1 MITFQKGDIL
11 QSPKWVEPV
20 QVDLFEDFGNGYV
33 RILGYGTESRNRV
46 DTILNAADLTDI
58 EAKKMDLNFS
68 SNADDVFIALENK
81 RYRYVSMYDP
91 LLAINTS
98 KVDPLPHQIEAVYGH
113 VLKLP
118 RIRFLIAD
126 DPGAGKTIMAG
137 LIIKELKLRQ
147 LVTRILIVAPGHLR
161 DQWRREL
168 KERFEES
175 FVIVDRGTIDSHYG
189 ENIWQRE
196 NQLITSIDFAKQDEI
211 IPAISASHFHLI
223 IVDEAHKM
231 SAYQYGDK
239 TQKSKRYRLGEAL
252 SSSTEHLLFLTATP
266 HKGDPEN
273 FRLFL
278 DLLEQGFFSNTKLLQ
293 ESIENKENPLFI
305 RRVKEDLKN
314 FEGEPLFMPRNV
326 ATVAYELG
334 KESPEEKILYNEL
347 SEYVTNQYNK
357 ALQKDK
363 KRNVAFALVILQRRF
378 ASSIYALF
386 MSLERRRNKLKELL
400 AKVDSVNIPVS
411 TRTFDFEESDDYTE
425 EDRWKEEEEILT
437 LTAAEN
443 REELEKEIAILDDL
457 YNKAKKIIESQ
468 NEIKLRELKKTLNDL
483 NEQYTGQ
490 KIIVFTESRD
500 TLDYLFKRITVT
512 WGYTAITIHGG
523 MKLEE
528 RIDSEK
534 KFKNEN
540 YQVLLAT
547 EAAGEGINLQFCH
560 LMINYDIP
568 WNPNRLE
575 QRMGRIHRYGQTK
588 EVFIYNLVAK
598 DTREGEVL
606 NRLFEKLDEIKDAMG
621 SDKVFD
627 VISDVLLGKNL
638 ASLLLEASVNARN
651 KEEILKEID
660 IKVDEDYISKV
671 KENLG
676 DTLATRFIDYTRIK
690 ELNEKARENR
700 LIPEYTEAFFK
711 KAFEKAGGNVSFK
724 QDGFVS
730 VDVVPFTIRSIGNDL
745 NFKKKFGSVQGKYKK
760 ATFDKK
766 KAQDAS
772 DSEFFSFG
780 HPLFEAVM
788 LWVEK
793 ELHNTLKMGAVF
805 TDPANK
811 YDGIILYYEAEIYD
825 GKREITGKRLFA
837 FYYDNSHLTVEPY
850 NTSLIWELSTSGKI
864 DEEPVE
870 IEKIKTLVLPNIFKS
885 LEEYK
890 KELQDER
897 NRQAAIKEKYGLKS
911 LRELI
916 LRLDRE
922 LGQLYDRREQGNIVD
937 LPIRNKEEQKKV
949 YEQSQEKLGKE
960 ILLEKTLNIENP
972 RFLGAIRVIPSAVV
986 NEEMVSDA
994 DIERIGMEKA
1004 MEYERS
1010 QGRLPEDVSAK
1021 DLGYDIFSKDGK
1033 ENIRRIEVKARS
1045 QTGAIAL
1052 TINEMFKARR
1062 YTTEYYLYVVFNA
1075 ATTPELIIINDPA
1088 DNLDTIER
1096 EEVVRFIV
1104 HSEEILKKGRK
1115 I

>member
-1 MITFQKGDIL
+1 MSFNKGDIIN
-11 QSPKWVEPV
+11 SPKWAEPV
-20 QVDLFEDFGNGYV
+20 QVDLFEDFGNGYI
-33 RILGYGTESRNRV
+33 RILGFGTESRKRV
-46 DTILNAADLTDI
+46 DTILNQSDIQDI
-58 EAKKMDLNFS
+58 EVKKMDLNFT
-68 SNADDVFIALENK
+68 SNAEDVFIALENK
-81 RYRYVSMYDP
+81 RYRFVSMYDP

-113 VLKLP
+113 ILKLP

-147 LVTRILIVAPGHLR
+147 LVTHILIVAPGHLR

-168 KERFEES
+168 KERFEET
-175 FVIVDRGTIDSHYG
+175 FIVVDRGIMDSHYG

-211 IPAISASHFHLI
+211 IPAIHATRFDLI

-231 SAYQYGDK
+231 SAYQYGNK
-239 TQKSKRYRLGEAL
+239 TQKSKRYRLGETL
-252 SSSTEHLLFLTATP
+252 SNSTEHLLFLTATP

-278 DLLEQGFFSNTKLLQ
+278 DLLEPGFFSNTQLLQ

-305 RRVKEDLKN
+305 RRIKEDLKN

-334 KESPEEKILYNEL
+334 QESPNEKMLYNEL
-347 SEYVTNQYNK
+347 SEYVSTQYNK

-386 MSLERRRNKLKELL
+386 MSLDRRRNKLKELL
-400 AKVDSVNIPVS
+400 NRVDSLNVPVS
-411 TRTFDFEESDDYTE
+411 NKTFDFEESDDYTE
-425 EDRWKEEEEILT
+425 EDRWKEEEEMIT

-457 YNKAKKIIESQ
+457 YSKAKKIIDSQ
-468 NEIKLRELKKTLNDL
+468 EEIKLRELKSTLNDL
-483 NEQYTGQ
+483 NNKFLGQ
-490 KIIVFTESRD
+490 KIIIFTESRD
-500 TLDYLFKRITVT
+500 TLDYLYKRITHT

-540 YQVLLAT
+540 FQVLIAT

-606 NRLFEKLDEIKDAMG
+606 NRLFEKLEEIRVAMG

-638 ASLLLEASVNARN
+638 SQLLVDASMNARN
-651 KEEILKEID
+651 KEDILKEID
-660 IKVDEDYISKV
+660 IKVDEDYIRKV

-676 DTLATRFIDYTRIK
+676 DTLATRFIDYSSIK
-690 ELNEKARENR
+690 ELNDKAREYR

-711 KAFEKAGGNVSFK
+711 KAYEKAGGHIVFRN
-724 QDGFVS
+724 DGFVS
-730 VDVVPFTIRSIGNDL
+730 VESVPFSIRSIGNEL
-745 NFKKKFGSVQGKYKK
+745 FFKKKFGSIQNKYKK

-766 KAQDAS
+766 KAQDVS
-772 DSEFFSFG
+772 DSEFLSFG

-788 LWVEK
+788 HWVEK
-793 ELHNTLKMGAVF
+793 ELHNALKCGAVF

-811 YDGIILYYEAEIYD
+811 YNGIILYYESEIYD

-837 FYYDNSHLTVEPY
+837 FYYDNSHSTIEPF
-850 NTSLIWELSTSGKI
+850 NTSLIWELSTSGSINEDPI
-864 DEEPVE
+864 D
-870 IEKIKTLVLPNIFKS
+870 IEAIKRQVLPNIFQS
-885 LEEYK
+885 LEVYK
-890 KELQDER
+890 QELQVER

-911 LRELI
+911 LDELI

-922 LGQLYDRREQGNIVD
+922 LGQLYDRKDQGINVD
-937 LPIRNKEEQKKV
+937 LPIRNKEEQKQTYEHSKV
-949 YEQSQEKLGKE
+949 KLAKE
-960 ILLEKTLNIENP
+960 IRLEKTLNIENP
-972 RFLGAIRVIPSAVV
+972 RFLGAIRVIPSKY
-986 NEEMVSDA
+986 NGDEMISDA
-994 DIERIGMEKA
+994 DIEKVGMDKT
-1004 MEYERS
+1004 MEYERL
-1010 QGRLPEDVSAK
+1010 QGRIPEDVSVK
-1021 DLGYDIFSKDGK
+1021 DLGYDILSKDVKG
-1033 ENIRRIEVKARS
+1033 NIRRIEVKARAKI
-1045 QTGAIAL
+1045 GAIAL

-1075 ATTPELIIINDPA
+1075 STTPELIIINDPA
-1088 DNLDTIER
+1088 DTLLAIEK

-1104 HSEEILKKGRK
+1104 DSEEILKKGNK

>member
-1 MITFQKGDIL
+1 MSFNKGDLIN
-11 QSPKWVEPV
+11 SSKWAEPI
-20 QVDLFEDFGNGYV
+20 QVDLCEDFGNGYI
-33 RILGYGTESRNRV
+33 RILGFGTESHNRV
-46 DTILNAADLTDI
+46 DTILNESDLQDI
-58 EAKKMDLNFS
+58 EVKKMDLNFS
-68 SNADDVFIALENK
+68 SPAEDVFIALENK
-81 RYRYVSMYDP
+81 RYRFVSMYDP

-98 KVDPLPHQIEAVYGH
+98 KVDPLPHQIEAVYGY

-147 LVTRILIVAPGHLR
+147 LITHILIVAPGHLR
-161 DQWRREL
+161 DQWRREM

-175 FVIVDRGTIDSHYG
+175 FVVVDRGIMDSHYG
-189 ENIWQRE
+189 ENIWERE

-211 IPAISASHFHLI
+211 IPAIHATRFDLI

-231 SAYQYGDK
+231 SAYQYGNK
-239 TQKSKRYRLGEAL
+239 TQKSKRYRLGETL
-252 SSSTEHLLFLTATP
+252 SNSTEHLLFLTATP

-278 DLLEQGFFSNTKLLQ
+278 DLLEPGFFSNTKLLQ
-293 ESIENKENPLFI
+293 ESIDNKENPLFI

-314 FEGEPLFMPRNV
+314 FEGEPLFMPRHV
-326 ATVAYELG
+326 TTVAYELG
-334 KESPEEKILYNEL
+334 KESPNEKILYNEL
-347 SEYVTNQYNK
+347 SDYVSNQYNK
-357 ALQKDK
+357 ALSKDK

-378 ASSIYALF
+378 ASSMYALF
-386 MSLERRRNKLKELL
+386 MSLDRRRSKLKELL
-400 AKVDSVNIPVS
+400 SRVDSINIPVS
-411 TRTFDFEESDDYTE
+411 NKTFDFEESDDYTE

-457 YNKAKKIIESQ
+457 YSKAKKIIDSQ
-468 NEIKLRELKKTLNDL
+468 EEIKLRELKSTLYDL
-483 NEQYTGQ
+483 NSKFAGQ
-490 KIIVFTESRD
+490 KIIIFTESRD
-500 TLDYLFKRITVT
+500 TLDYLFKRITNT

-540 YQVLLAT
+540 YQVLIAT

-606 NRLFEKLDEIKDAMG
+606 NRLFEKLDEIRIAMG

-627 VISDVLLGKNL
+627 VISDVLIGRNL
-638 ASLLLEASVNARN
+638 SQLLVDASVNARN
-651 KEEILKEID
+651 KEDILKEID
-660 IKVDEDYISKV
+660 IKIDEDYIRKV

-690 ELNEKARENR
+690 ELNDKAREYR

-711 KAFEKAGGNVSFK
+711 KAFERAGGHIAFRN
-724 QDGFVS
+724 DGFVS
-730 VDVVPFTIRSIGNDL
+730 VDAIPFSIRSLSNEI
-745 NFKKKFGSVQGKYKK
+745 NFKKKFGSIQSKYRK

-766 KAQDAS
+766 KAQDVS
-772 DSEFFSFG
+772 DSEFLSFG

-788 LWVEK
+788 YWVEK
-793 ELHNTLKMGAVF
+793 ELHNALKLGAVF
-805 TDPANK
+805 TDPTNK
-811 YDGIILYYEAEIYD
+811 YNGIILYYEAEIYD

-837 FYYDNSHLTVEPY
+837 FYYDYKESTIEPF
-850 NTSLIWELSTSGKI
+850 NTSLIWELSTTGTI
-864 DEEPVE
+864 NEEPID
-870 IEKIKTLVLPNIFKS
+870 IEAIKSQVLPCIFQS

-890 KELQDER
+890 QELQEER

-911 LRELI
+911 LDELI
-916 LRLDRE
+916 LRLDRD
-922 LGQLYDRREQGNIVD
+922 LGELYDRKDQGNAVD
-937 LPIRNKEEQKKV
+937 LPIRNKEEQKHL
-949 YEQSQEKLGKE
+949 YEQSKEKLAKE
-960 ILLEKTLNIENP
+960 IRLEKTLNIENP
-972 RFLGAIRVIPSAVV
+972 RFLGAIRVIPSEKVSD
-986 NEEMVSDA
+986 EMVSDA
-994 DIERIGMEKA
+994 DIEKVGMDKT
-1004 MEYERS
+1004 MEYERL
-1010 QGRLPEDVSAK
+1010 QGRIPEDVSSK
-1021 DLGYDIFSKDGK
+1021 DLGYDILSKDSYG
-1033 ENIRRIEVKARS
+1033 NIRRIEVKARS
-1045 QTGAIAL
+1045 KTGAIAL
-1052 TINEMFKARR
+1052 TINEWFKARR
-1062 YTTEYYLYVVFNA
+1062 YTTEYYLYVVYNA
-1075 ATTPELIIINDPA
+1075 SSKPDLIIINDPFE
-1088 DNLDTIER
+1088 NLKAIEK

-1104 HSEEILKKGRK
+1104 DSEEIINKGLKV
-1115 I
+1115 